1 MKPVICYRAHT
12 PEWASMP
19 TSGAGAA
26 KNGGR
31 WNARGRPAL
40 YLSFDPLTAVKEAN
54 QQILDFIP
62 VTLVRYQVSGGI
74 IADYGNPHLRET
86 HNLGDDLMDQA
97 WWGPQYAN
105 RLSPTQEAAEKLVA
119 AGFDGLIYSSTQ
131 TAGRNLVLWRWNEQ
145 GATQVVAED
154 RHGLLPK
161 NRDSWR

>member
-1 MKPVICYRAHT
+1 MEPIICYRAHT

-40 YLSFDPLTAVKEAN
+40 YLSFDPLTSVKEAN

-62 VTLVRYQVSGGI
+62 VTLVRYQVSGGQI
-74 IADYGNPHLRET
+74 GDYDDAELRTRHALPE
-86 HNLGDDLMDQA
+86 DLVNQP
-97 WWGPQYAN
+97 WWGPQYAQS
-105 RLSPTQEAAEKLVA
+105 LSPSQQAAETLIA
-119 AGFDGLIYSSTQ
+119 AGFDGLIYRSTQ
-131 TAGRNLVLWRWNEQ
+131 AAGQNLVLWRWNETG
-145 GATQVVAED
+145 GATVVPED

>member
-1 MKPVICYRAHT
+1 
-12 PEWASMP
+12 MP

-62 VTLVRYQVSGGI
+62 ITLVRYQVSGGL
-74 IADYGNPHLRET
+74 IADYDDAALRKE
-86 HNLGDDLMDQA
+86 HDLPDDLMTRP
-97 WWGPQYAN
+97 WWGPQYAQQV
-105 RLSPTQEAAEKLVA
+105 SPSQEAAAVMIVA
-119 AGFDGLIYSSTQ
+119 GYDGLIYSSTQ
-131 TAGRNLVLWRWNEQ
+131 AAGRNLVLWRWNETV
-145 GATQVVAED
+145 GAQVIAED
-154 RHGLLPK
+154 KHGLLPK

>member
-1 MKPVICYRAHT
+1 MTPVICYRAHT

-31 WNARGRPAL
+31 WNAKGRPAL

-54 QQILDFIP
+54 QQVLDFIP
-62 VTLVRYQVSGGI
+62 VTLVRYQVSGGLI
-74 IADYGNPHLRET
+74 VDYSDPQLRET
-86 HNLGDDLMDQA
+86 HKLDDDLMDQP

-105 RLSPTQEAAEKLVA
+105 RLSPSQEAAETLIA
-119 AGFDGLIYSSTQ
+119 AGFDGLIYPSTQ
-131 TAGRNLVLWRWNEQ
+131 GAGRNLVLWHWNEE
-145 GATQVVAED
+145 GTTQVVAED

-161 NRDSWR
+161 NRNSWR

>member
-31 WNARGRPAL
+31 WNAKGRPAL

-62 VTLVRYQVSGGI
+62 VTLVRYQVSGGL
-74 IADYGNPHLRET
+74 IADYGDPHLRET
-86 HNLGDDLMDQA
+86 HKLDDDLMDQP
-97 WWGPQYAN
+97 WWARNTRTDFLQPSKRPK
-105 RLSPTQEAAEKLVA
+105 RLSQP
-119 AGFDGLIYSSTQ
+119 DST
-131 TAGRNLVLWRWNEQ
+131 G
-145 GATQVVAED
+145 
-154 RHGLLPK
+154 
-161 NRDSWR
+161 